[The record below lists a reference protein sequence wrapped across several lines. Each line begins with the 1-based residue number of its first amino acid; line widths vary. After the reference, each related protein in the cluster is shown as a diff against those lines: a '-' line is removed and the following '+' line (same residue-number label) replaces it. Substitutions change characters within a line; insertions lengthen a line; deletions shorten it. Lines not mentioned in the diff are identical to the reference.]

1 MGTSNNK
8 MMQHTSDP
16 DAIFPS
22 VPNYKQVSLQG
33 PVQWEADKTVSS
45 PSSEKG

>member
-8 MMQHTSDP
+8 MMQPTSDP

-22 VPNYKQVSLQG
+22 VPDYKHASLQG
-33 PVQWEADKTVSS
+33 PVQWEACKSVSS